1 MKNLLIV
8 VAVMFGFSSFA
19 AGMDDAS
26 TATTPTKTVKHKHH
40 KKAAK
45 KAAKT
50 SSSDVEAAK

>member
-8 VAVMFGFSSFA
+8 VAVMFGFSAFA

-26 TATTPTKTVKHKHH
+26 TVTTKTVKHKHH
-40 KKAAK
+40 TKVAK

-50 SSSDVEAAK
+50 NSSDVEAAK